1 MAGPVVSPLALA
13 RPRATLGAA
22 LLVTVALGA
31 AAAGVETDNSL
42 PVWLPAGD
50 PELVAYEAF
59 RARFGEDSFV
69 LAAAALD
76 PGRPDSAR
84 DDDRAAFDALARDLA
99 ALPGVARVERG
110 LRDDPVGRLLTGPDL
125 VGLLVA
131 PRPDLPVVERA
142 ALIDAV
148 AARAARA
155 PWPVHLA
162 GPEVVNHAMDRG
174 SRGSFAAL
182 FPVVVAITG
191 LVLWG
196 ALGAWRVAVAVLALA
211 LVACVWT
218 VGALALT
225 GRSLNMVVV
234 IVPALLVVLG
244 TAYALHL
251 VSAVRGDDWGRAVDE
266 TLAPCLLTAVTTAA
280 GLLSLCTSGLT
291 PVRDL
296 GAFGA
301 LGVLIAFVLTFTA
314 LPALF
319 RLVPARLPA
328 RRSATPMGAATG
340 DLPRRWAGAVAAR
353 APLILAT
360 SAALLALAAVGVG
373 RLRIESHVL
382 RFFAPDHP
390 LRAAT
395 AAIEGGLTGLTPLEV
410 WLEGPAREVLSAPVI
425 AAARGFLDDARAEA
439 DVLGAVS
446 PLDHDP
452 RLAGLSP
459 LAATRALRLAL
470 DEGAFDEPA
479 LVHHVRRAGD
489 HLAVRVTLACR
500 TTESEGSLALSERLR
515 ARLDERFAG
524 APVEARLTGS
534 MPLLVRVQAALVRT
548 QVASFGTAL
557 LVVAALL
564 LVVYRAPLLVA
575 AALLPNVAPVVLTLG
590 AMGWA
595 GVPLDVATVT
605 VASIALGLV
614 VDDTIHIL
622 HRVVEARRAAAPPL
636 EAVAHALR
644 AVGRPVLCTWLALA
658 VGFAAFVAAPF
669 RPTRDFGLL
678 VAATSV
684 TAVLGD
690 LVLLPALLLVRDRTR
705 TPAREEREDLTPC

>member
-1 MAGPVVSPLALA
+1 MVSRVALA

-22 LLVTVALGA
+22 LLVTAALGA
-31 AAAGVETDNSL
+31 AALGARTDNSL
-42 PVWLPAGD
+42 PVWLPRGD

-59 RARFGEDSFV
+59 RARFGEDGFL
-69 LAAAALD
+69 LAAARVD
-76 PGRPDSAR
+76 PTG
-84 DDDRAAFDALARDLA
+84 DRAALDALASDLA

-110 LRDDPVGRLLTGPDL
+110 LRDDPAGRRLTGAAL
-125 VGLLVA
+125 VGLLIV
-131 PRPDLPVVERA
+131 PRPDLPVAARA
-142 ALIDAV
+142 ALVDAV
-148 AARAARA
+148 AARVGQA

-162 GPEVVNHAMDRG
+162 GPEVINHAMDAG

-182 FPVVVAITG
+182 FPVVVAVTG

-218 VGALALT
+218 VGALTLA

-244 TAYALHL
+244 TAYSLHL
-251 VSAVRGDDWGRAVDE
+251 VSAVRGDDWGRAADE
-266 TLAPCLLTAVTTAA
+266 TFAPCLLTAVTTAA
-280 GLLSLCTSGLT
+280 GLLSLCTSGLA

-301 LGVLIAFVLTFTA
+301 LGVLVAFGLTFTA

-319 RLVPARLPA
+319 RLLPARLP
-328 RRSATPMGAATG
+328 GAAEVLFTSTGGATG
-340 DLPRRWAGAVAAR
+340 DLPRRWAGAVARR
-353 APLILAT
+353 APLILAA
-360 SAALLALAAVGVG
+360 SAALLAFAALGVG
-373 RLRIESHVL
+373 RLRVESHVL

-395 AAIEGGLTGLTPLEV
+395 AAIEEGLTGLTPLEV
-410 WLEGPAREVLSAPVI
+410 WVEGPARDVLSAPVI
-425 AAARGFLDDARAEA
+425 AAARGLLDDARGEP
-439 DVLGAVS
+439 DVLGVVS

-459 LAATRALRLAL
+459 LAAARALRLAL
-470 DEGAFDEPA
+470 EEGALDAPA
-479 LVHHVRRAGD
+479 LGSHLRRDGER
-489 HLAVRVTLACR
+489 LAVRVTLACR

-515 ARLDERFAG
+515 ARLGERFAG

-548 QVASFGTAL
+548 QVASFGSAL

-564 LVVYRAPLLVA
+564 LAVYRAPLLVG

-658 VGFAAFVAAPF
+658 AGFAAFIAAPF

-705 TPAREEREDLTPC
+705 ATAREEREELTPC